1 MLHIFVYL
9 SHHLNTGASRNH
21 ASIKKDGITHI
32 INWSN
37 TAKCNLFKD
46 FEYLCVSG
54 VSGESEMKTHLS
66 DLDYAVEFIES
77 ARKAGG
83 KVLVHCWYGLN
94 RSVTNLVAYLMKYEG
109 MNASDANDLINIT
122 RIGADPYFEALDD
135 YSRILENLNVQN
147 RTITTT
153 VSSSEKEGP
162 TTASAQVEV
171 GGLSE
176 EQRMELRNDSSVVK
190 STVFL
195 FSLSFLCL
203 LFVW

>member
-1 MLHIFVYL
+1 MIHIFIYL
-9 SHHLNTGASRNH
+9 LHHLNTGESRNH

-54 VSGESEMKTHLS
+54 VLGESEMKTHLS

-109 MNASDANDLINIT
+109 MNASDACDDGKMTVGHKKWARSIPHCEDISAAPLI
-122 RIGADPYFEALDD
+122 PFVV
-135 YSRILENLNVQN
+135 S
-147 RTITTT
+147 RTIN
-153 VSSSEKEGP
+153 VDV
-162 TTASAQVEV
+162 ASEV
-171 GGLSE
+171 GLI
-176 EQRMELRNDSSVVK
+176 R
-190 STVFL
+190 
-195 FSLSFLCL
+195 
-203 LFVW
+203 